1 MIKNITV
8 SQLDIENSIIIDIR
22 SVEKF
27 NTSHIPGSKHVS
39 GESLINDPERYL
51 NKSKIYYI
59 YCQFGRQSFK
69 VCQILSK
76 KGYNVI
82 NIIGGYESFMLRN

>member
-27 NTSHIPGSKHVS
+27 RSE
-39 GESLINDPERYL
+39 ESRDGKE
-51 NKSKIYYI
+51 
-59 YCQFGRQSFK
+59 GARQ
-69 VCQILSK
+69 
-76 KGYNVI
+76 
-82 NIIGGYESFMLRN
+82 